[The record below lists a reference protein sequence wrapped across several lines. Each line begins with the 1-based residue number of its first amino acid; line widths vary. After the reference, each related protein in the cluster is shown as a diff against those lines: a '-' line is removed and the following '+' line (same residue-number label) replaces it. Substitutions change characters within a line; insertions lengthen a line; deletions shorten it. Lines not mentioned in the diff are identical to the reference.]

1 MKDKEFKQIT
11 LQIQIDEQ
19 IAQGIYSNMVVAQ
32 HSPSEFI
39 LDFVFINPGQPAAK
53 VRSRIILSP
62 EHAKRLSKVLGENIA
77 HYEKQFGEIKMFEP
91 PKAETTN
98 TVQ

>member
-1 MKDKEFKQIT
+1 MKDKDAKQMT
-11 LQIQIDEQ
+11 LQIQIDDQ
-19 IAQGIYSNMVVAQ
+19 TAQGIYSNLAIVQ

-39 LDFVFINPGQPAAK
+39 LDFVFINPGQPVAK

-62 EHAKRLSKVLGENIA
+62 DHAKRLHKALGENIS
-77 HYEKQFGEIKMFEP
+77 HYESQFGEIKLFDIP
-91 PKAETTN
+91 RPTP

>member
-1 MKDKEFKQIT
+1 MEKKDFKQIT
-11 LQIQIDEQ
+11 LQIQIDDQ
-19 IAQGIYSNMVVAQ
+19 TAQGIYSNMVVAQ

-39 LDFVFINPGQPAAK
+39 LDFIFINPGQPAAK

-77 HYEKQFGEIKMFEP
+77 HYEKSFGEIKVFEP
-91 PKAETTN
+91 PKPESIN